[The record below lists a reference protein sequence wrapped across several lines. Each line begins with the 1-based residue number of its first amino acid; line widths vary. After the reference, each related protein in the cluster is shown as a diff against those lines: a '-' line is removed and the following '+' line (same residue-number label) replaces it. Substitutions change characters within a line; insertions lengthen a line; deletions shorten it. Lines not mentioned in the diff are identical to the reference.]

1 MDSVE
6 SGNMAQKPQ
15 PPNGTP
21 NGKPNGTPDRAP
33 TKTRDDENFPVA
45 SRLIPAALRQHVHVF
60 YLCVRA
66 ADDIADASDLTP
78 EVKSAQLTAMD
89 EALQGLR
96 PEDALTMTATNH
108 RRSAHETGVTVE
120 HARHL
125 LQAFVMDV
133 TKQRYRNWSELINYC
148 LYSAAPVGRYL
159 VDLHGEDDTPK
170 KRTDALC
177 IALQILNHL
186 QDCKDD
192 YLQLDR
198 VYIPED
204 MLRKNGTGVEA
215 LNAPQS
221 SHELRTT
228 LNAVLDRTDEL
239 ILQARGAPALIRNR
253 GLRLETAIIV
263 AIAERLSRK
272 LRRQDP
278 VAMRVELSTAEKVLS
293 VVTGL
298 WRGMRQGLG
307 QG

>member
-1 MDSVE
+1 MDGVD
-6 SGNMAQKPQ
+6 SGNMAQTPSKP
-15 PPNGTP
+15 G
-21 NGKPNGTPDRAP
+21 GAP

-45 SRLIPAALRQHVHVF
+45 SRLIPAALRPHVHAF

-66 ADDIADASDLTP
+66 ADDIADAADLAP

-89 EALQGLR
+89 EALQGTR
-96 PEDALTMTATNH
+96 PGDALTMPASNH
-108 RRSAHETGVTVE
+108 RQSALETGVTID

-125 LQAFVMDV
+125 LQAFMMDV

-192 YLQLDR
+192 YLAIDR
-198 VYIPED
+198 VYIPQD
-204 MLRKNGTGVEA
+204 MLRANGTTVEA
-215 LNAPQS
+215 LKASQASP
-221 SHELRTT
+221 ELRAT

-239 ILQARGAPALIRNR
+239 ILQARGGPALIRNR
-253 GLRLETAIIV
+253 GLRLETAVIV

-272 LRRQDP
+272 LRRLDP
-278 VAMRVELSTAEKVLS
+278 VATRVELSAMEKMLA

-298 WRGMRQGLG
+298 WRGTLQGLG
-307 QG
+307 QGIGRR